1 MRRSVRSTFLSSACA
16 RRGTATVELALV
28 LPTLVVLLFGVIE
41 VGLLVR
47 ATLAVNHVANEA
59 ARAVAIG
66 TTPAQVNASLPGL
79 SPGLN
84 AQLINATYTYRA
96 WNPDTQTWG
105 QWVTLGA
112 VGSDNDAPSGS
123 QVMVELHYPHGLVFG
138 RLFGAM
144 LRASEDSTITLSAT
158 MVTIR
163 E

>member
-1 MRRSVRSTFLSSACA
+1 MNGPVRRRAGRALRS

-28 LPTLVVLLFGVIE
+28 LPTLIVLVFGVIE

-59 ARAVAIG
+59 ARAAAIG
-66 TTPAQVNASLPGL
+66 TTPAQIDASLPAM
-79 SPGLN
+79 SPGIN
-84 AQLINATYTYRA
+84 AQLITATYTCRT
-96 WNPDTQTWG
+96 WDEETQTWG
-105 QWVTLGA
+105 PWVTLGSS
-112 VGSDNDAPSGS
+112 GTENDAASGS
-123 QVMVELHYPHGLVFG
+123 QVMVEFQYPYGMVFA

-144 LRASEDSTITLSAT
+144 LHASDDGTIPLSAS